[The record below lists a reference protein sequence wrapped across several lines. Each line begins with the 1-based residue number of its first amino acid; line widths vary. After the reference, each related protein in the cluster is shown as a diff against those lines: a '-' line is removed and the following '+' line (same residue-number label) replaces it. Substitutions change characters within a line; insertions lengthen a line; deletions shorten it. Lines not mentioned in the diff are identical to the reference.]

1 MRLHSEKQACPRRR
15 NLTAI
20 KTVLSR
26 RQTERD
32 GKAFWDAEQSDR
44 HPSSREGTRI
54 ASQSLCPRKP
64 IVGTLGTRK
73 GRRFDGEAGRGGRFD
88 LDLDALMAHQLDA
101 RTSMEATTPV
111 TPENGFRPNHQWM
124 QQHTHLARLLGCA
137 ALPLTLLAQGTG
149 TATTDTGRIDH
160 AQAPIGFSALLM
172 GTKLLASGTAQRPIW
187 LERKV
192 LTREAA
198 RFPGQAHLRGSI
210 ARGRSRVR

>member
-1 MRLHSEKQACPRRR
+1 MRLPSEKQACLRRR
-15 NLTAI
+15 NPTAG

-26 RQTERD
+26 RQTERE

-111 TPENGFRPNHQWM
+111 TPSNGLRSDDQWM
-124 QQHTHLARLLGCA
+124 QQHAHLARLLGGA
-137 ALPLTLLAQGTG
+137 TLPLALPPQRTG
-149 TATTDTGRIDH
+149 TAT
-160 AQAPIGFSALLM
+160 
-172 GTKLLASGTAQRPIW
+172 
-187 LERKV
+187 
-192 LTREAA
+192 
-198 RFPGQAHLRGSI
+198 
-210 ARGRSRVR
+210 